1 MRSNN
6 IDELQEEIYKLKETN
21 RILLFQKDYLEQQ
34 LAESETTREHCKLL
48 EAETFWGRHEHL
60 CDKCKRQEESKIPKE
75 LDSTQ
80 EKEK

>member
-1 MRSNN
+1 MRNSN
-6 IDELQEEIYKLKETN
+6 IDDLQEEIYKLKETN
-21 RILLFQKDYLEQQ
+21 RILLFQKEYLEQQ
-34 LAESETTREHCKLL
+34 LTDSEAARENCRLL
-48 EAETFWGRHEHL
+48 EQETFWERHEHL